1 MFDLRKTRGWS
12 KIDYLPSFL
21 NTSEID
27 HCFSEKRRKNVKQQN
42 VRGLKNEELK
52 LYNHTIYRTGLIF
65 NSRTIYIIEYLSIIT
80 PRQLYLQ
87 RYNGNLKPALLSA
100 FPR

>member
-42 VRGLKNEELK
+42 VRGLKNEKLK
-52 LYNHTIYRTGLIF
+52 LYNHTI
-65 NSRTIYIIEYLSIIT
+65 
-80 PRQLYLQ
+80 
-87 RYNGNLKPALLSA
+87 
-100 FPR
+100 

>member
-1 MFDLRKTRGWS
+1 MLLLLKWKETSIVLWVSQIASHARVKQRLEQLKQYKTTFWMFDLKKTRGWS

-27 HCFSEKRRKNVKQQN
+27 HYFSEKRRKNVKQQN

-52 LYNHTIYRTGLIF
+52 LYNHTI
-65 NSRTIYIIEYLSIIT
+65 
-80 PRQLYLQ
+80 
-87 RYNGNLKPALLSA
+87 
-100 FPR
+100 